1 MINELKE
8 AEGKYH
14 VSYAMN
20 CCWEVAFGCTHPYRK
35 HPPNRAVWDDCTTGM
50 DYKGARGVLARL
62 SRWVPTC
69 SAITAPAHP
78 AGQSHLA
85 FVKPNKLQNH
95 LQGFCKMLCE
105 ASTCWPVCSRAPEHG
120 CPQKGDLGGS
130 ATAQAQ
136 PNKSSHAVESV
147 QNPGTPTSPLCPG
160 QHRFPWDHARGPT
173 IPAAHPTP
181 PGDVPQGR
189 RELPAQPCAE
199 QRLPVHTRAHS
210 LVAPSPRLAAR
221 ELPRASAAAGGR
233 RPVAPTSLCWPRRAG
248 LLLRLACSSP
258 ELAFNRMSGIKWSF
272 IWNT

>member
-14 VSYAMN
+14 VSYATN

-85 FVKPNKLQNH
+85 FMKPNELQNH

-105 ASTCWPVCSRAPEHG
+105 ASTCRPVCSRMPEHG
-120 CPQKGDLGGS
+120 CPQNGDLGGS

-136 PNKSSHAVESV
+136 PNKSSHAAESV
-147 QNPGTPTSPLCPG
+147 QTPGTPTFSDIPPVPRTASFPLGPRQGSHNPGSPPPATRGCTTGAQGAAGTAMRGAASAGAYVSPLT
-160 QHRFPWDHARGPT
+160 RGPVH
-173 IPAAHPTP
+173 PA
-181 PGDVPQGR
+181 
-189 RELPAQPCAE
+189 PCA
-199 QRLPVHTRAHS
+199 RA
-210 LVAPSPRLAAR
+210 P
-221 ELPRASAAAGGR
+221 ASFGCSGRKAAGGSDK
-233 RPVAPTSLCWPRRAG
+233 PVLAQASGAAPAAR
-248 LLLRLACSSP
+248 LLLPSAG
-258 ELAFNRMSGIKWSF
+258 F
-272 IWNT
+272 